1 MNIRTQPRV
10 FLYFID
16 EHASN
21 DATVSSA
28 DEESS
33 QGEMTIHLPGAPVTA
48 DLQMEEPEQMD
59 EDSNW
64 SDSGIFHG
72 FTPDEIDEP
81 VTNAEIH
88 RYIYLNFTIYNY

>member
-1 MNIRTQPRV
+1 MFFIHS
-10 FLYFID
+10 ID
-16 EHASN
+16 EYASN

-48 DLQMEEPEQMD
+48 DLQMEETEQMD

-88 RYIYLNFTIYNY
+88 RYIYLIFYNIPLLRFFV

>member
-1 MNIRTQPRV
+1 MHRNSTLRLFIH
-10 FLYFID
+10 FID
-16 EHASN
+16 EHVSN
-21 DATVSSA
+21 DANVSSA

-88 RYIYLNFTIYNY
+88 RYIYLNFTIYHY